1 MLLALPLPVYQIQIA
16 GSILT
21 RTKGLAS
28 ASKQANRELRM
39 MWSKA
44 MRFLKTR
51 RPRKREERNK
61 ADTICIRRATEQ
73 DIDALMGLYDE
84 FHRFHVVGVPD
95 RLRISEPSTPT
106 EQAALSEALSAILHR
121 EDAAMVVAV
130 VGDQVVGLAEVYVR
144 ENEPHPLVVPHR
156 YGHLQS
162 LITSASVRKQGLGR
176 LLVEAAH
183 HWAKERGAT
192 EMQLDIWEFE
202 AGPLHFYE
210 HLGYRTLK
218 RHLIIDLG

>member
-1 MLLALPLPVYQIQIA
+1 
-16 GSILT
+16 
-21 RTKGLAS
+21 
-28 ASKQANRELRM
+28 

-44 MRFLKTR
+44 MRFLKKR
-51 RPRKREERNK
+51 RLRKREERNK
-61 ADTICIRRATEQ
+61 TDTICIRRATEQ

-106 EQAALSEALSAILHR
+106 EQAALSESLSAILHR
-121 EDAAMVVAV
+121 EDAAMVVVV
-130 VGDQVVGLAEVYVR
+130 VGDHVVGLAEVYVHQD
-144 ENEPHPLVVPHR
+144 EPHPLVVPHR
-156 YGHLQS
+156 YSHLQS
-162 LITSASVRKQGLGR
+162 LIISASVRKQGLGR

-202 AGPLHFYE
+202 AGPLHFYK

-218 RHLIIDLG
+218 RHLLIDLG

>member
-1 MLLALPLPVYQIQIA
+1 M
-16 GSILT
+16 
-21 RTKGLAS
+21 
-28 ASKQANRELRM
+28 
-39 MWSKA
+39 
-44 MRFLKTR
+44 
-51 RPRKREERNK
+51 
-61 ADTICIRRATEQ
+61 DTISIRRATEQ
-73 DIDALMGLYDE
+73 DIDALLNLYDE

-95 RLRISEPSTPT
+95 RLRPSEPSPPT
-106 EQAALSEALSAILHR
+106 QQAQLREALGALLHR

-130 VGDQVVGLAEVYVR
+130 VGDHVVGLAEVYVR
-144 ENEPHPLVVPHR
+144 QDEPHPLRVPHR

-162 LITSASVRKQGLGR
+162 LIVSATLRKQGLGR

-218 RHLIIDLG
+218 RHLVIDLG

>member
-1 MLLALPLPVYQIQIA
+1 MSMNWYELAD
-16 GSILT
+16 
-21 RTKGLAS
+21 
-28 ASKQANRELRM
+28 N
-39 MWSKA
+39 
-44 MRFLKTR
+44 
-51 RPRKREERNK
+51 PR
-61 ADTICIRRATEQ
+61 A
-73 DIDALMGLYDE
+73 
-84 FHRFHVVGVPD
+84 
-95 RLRISEPSTPT
+95 ISELYNDVPSL
-106 EQAALSEALSAILHR
+106 QGV
-121 EDAAMVVAV
+121 DV

-144 ENEPHPLVVPHR
+144 QDEPHPLVVPHR

-162 LITSASVRKQGLGR
+162 LIISASVRKQGLGR